1 MIFVDTNV
9 FMHAVGREHPLR
21 DEARAVF
28 RDAMASGE
36 TLAQPVGPS
45 RTSMISRLAAWVR
58 A

>member
-9 FMHAVGREHPLR
+9 LRHAVGREHPLR

-36 TLAQPVGPS
+36 TPAQPVVPS
-45 RTSMISRLAAWVR
+45 RTSMISRLAACV
-58 A
+58 